1 METLLDFFIPEAM
14 AQTGGSGEP
23 GMIGLL
29 FPVLLIVIFYFL
41 LIRPQQK
48 RQKEHKAMVESI
60 KKGDE
65 VVTSGGIFGKIA
77 EVGDNFILLEAADN
91 LQLKVQKQ
99 AVATV
104 MPKGTAKSL

>member
-1 METLLDFFIPEAM
+1 METLLDFFIPQAT
-14 AQTGGSGEP
+14 AQMGGSGEP

-48 RQKEHKAMVESI
+48 RQKEHKAMVEAI